1 MPSLLD
7 HPCCTV
13 SLDPSRGILR
23 FTRTEVPYA
32 SLEEVVDVH
41 RQVGRIF
48 DRLGRDRHTLLVD
61 MRRATLNNKPEF
73 ETAASRARAFLV
85 RDFRRVAVLVRTA
98 VGALQVG
105 RHLRE
110 DGVPG
115 EVYTDEATAIDYL
128 GRLEQEPPSSG
139 ISSSKRDGP
148 FGHLAKLGGRK

>member
-1 MPSLLD
+1 
-7 HPCCTV
+7 
-13 SLDPSRGILR
+13 
-23 FTRTEVPYA
+23 A
-32 SLEEVVDVH
+32 SLEEIVDLH
-41 RQVGRIF
+41 RQVGRMF

-73 ETAASRARAFLV
+73 ENAAARGRAFLV
-85 RDFRRVAVLVRTA
+85 RDFRRVAVLVCTA

-105 RHLRE
+105 RPRRE

-115 EVYTDEATAIDYL
+115 EVYTDEAQAIDYL
-128 GRLEQEPPSSG
+128 CRLELEPPSSG